1 MNRVLAINTGIIIFL
16 YFLVVPVPVLMMSNE
31 INSEPTIIID
41 EKFLYYD
48 GINITWHG
56 VAAFKLKTSNFVIYI
71 DPYLLESDIET
82 ADIVIATHEHFDHL
96 SVPDLRKIADITTTV
111 YTPKPGQVYD
121 LGTTVEELESLE
133 VKEIHYIKPWDI
145 IEESSIT
152 LEFVP
157 AYNTNHLPEF
167 NWTGV
172 VVDFGNVRIYHTG
185 DTALIPE
192 MKQIDCNIALLPI
205 MGNGLMTDEDGV
217 EAIESLQVSSDLK
230 YAIPMHYSYPVKFG
244 DTILGDLDE
253 VEAFKEKT
261 NCTVIILEP
270 MNLYTDNEST
280 TTTGKSTPGFSI
292 ITIVSFILFGIYTR
306 KLRSRK

>member
-1 MNRVLAINTGIIIFL
+1 MNRILTISTAIIVFS
-16 YFLVVPVPVLMMSNE
+16 YFLVVPVPVLMMSHE
-31 INSEPTIIID
+31 IDGEPTIIID

-56 VAAFKLKTSNFVIYI
+56 VAAFKLKTSNLVIYI
-71 DPYLLESDIET
+71 DPYRLETDAET

-96 SVPDLRKIADITTTV
+96 SIPDLRKMADITTIV
-111 YTPKPGQVYD
+111 FTPKPGKVYD

-133 VKEIHYIKPWDI
+133 VKEIHYTKPWDI

-157 AYNTNHLPEF
+157 AYNTNHLPDF

-172 VVDFGNVRIYHTG
+172 VVDFGNVRIYHAG

-217 EAIESLQVSSDLK
+217 EAVESLQVSSDLK

-253 VEAFKEKT
+253 VETFKEKAD
-261 NCTVIILEP
+261 CTVIILEP
-270 MNLYTDNEST
+270 INLYTDNEST
-280 TTTGKSTPGFSI
+280 TTTGKTTPGFSI
-292 ITIVSFILFGIYTR
+292 IIIGCLILFDLSIR
-306 KLRSRK
+306 KRRNRE